1 MDMPDIDK
9 IMKRTARHLYEDGIG
24 EIFYGVAFL
33 LIGLLAFVEAAV
45 KPPIPSFS
53 AIGLIV
59 VVLGAYLLGRWLVPA
74 LRRRLVFPRTGFV
87 AHRQL
92 SVRRR
97 WMALGIAALAGC
109 VLGGVGSFA
118 HAIHPAWSD
127 WVPLGD
133 GLVVGAFLL
142 VIGSGV
148 GLRRFQVLAGF
159 SGLAGLAALVAGL
172 GEPLASAAYWAAMG
186 LALMVSGA
194 LALWAYLHRA
204 PQPEE
209 Q

>member
-9 IMKRTARHLYEDGIG
+9 IARRTARHAYEDGLG

-33 LIGLLAFVEAAV
+33 LIGLLFFVDATL

-53 AIGLIV
+53 AVGLLV
-59 VVLGAYLLGRWLVPA
+59 VVLGCYWLGRRLVPA

-87 AHRQL
+87 ARRQL
-92 SVRRR
+92 SGKSR
-97 WMALGIAALAGC
+97 WMVVGVAAVGGC
-109 VLGGVGSFA
+109 VVGGVASFV
-118 HAIHPAWSD
+118 HAIHPAGRD
-127 WVPLGD
+127 WITLGN

-159 SGLAGLAALVAGL
+159 SGLAGLAPLVAGL
-172 GEPLASAAYWAAMG
+172 REPLASAAYWAAMG

-194 LALWAYLHRA
+194 VTLRAYLQRA
-204 PQPEE
+204 PQPEG